1 VSSLLSHLDRSPFLA
16 TYPPPSS
23 VAVDHTLA
31 LNCLVLGDDPSHLF
45 PVEIA
50 NTKTVGALK
59 EEIWKK
65 KENAF
70 KGVDADTLVLWKV
83 SFADENLQQGL
94 AKFDPANADELRRA
108 ATRLNNVFPNQP
120 QDQHLHMLIQ
130 RPPTRE
136 FSFIGAT
143 VYLHADSPPCY
154 SHPFLQTP
162 CCPPNLPMVP

>member
-1 VSSLLSHLDRSPFLA
+1 MARSQ
-16 TYPPPSS
+16 
-23 VAVDHTLA
+23 HTLILE

-70 KGVDADTLVLWKV
+70 KGIDADTLVLWKV

-94 AKFDPANADELRRA
+94 AKFDPANGDLLRRPA
-108 ATRLNNVFPNQP
+108 ARLNNVFPNQP
-120 QDQHLHMLIQ
+120 QDEHLHILIQ

-136 FSFIGAT
+136 QSYI
-143 VYLHADSPPCY
+143 
-154 SHPFLQTP
+154 
-162 CCPPNLPMVP
+162 